1 MKVNKKRLNVRSKL
15 AKTKMSYI
23 HILDTGKI
31 ISIKDGIARV
41 SGLFGVRS
49 GEMVHV
55 KLLYKKI
62 SNFLL

>member
-1 MKVNKKRLNVRSKL
+1 MKGYKKGLKVRAKL
-15 AKTKMSYI
+15 SKTKLSYV

-49 GEMVHV
+49 GEMVHA
-55 KLLYKKI
+55 
-62 SNFLL
+62 